1 MTNQSETAAI
11 FEARELAEK
20 LHQLLR
26 DDNMHRLRLYHEYSL
41 DSDDL
46 TWTPDLYRRAVIA
59 ETLCKKLEDMIIQR
73 YNHHELKKTG

>member
-46 TWTPDLYRRAVIA
+46 T
-59 ETLCKKLEDMIIQR
+59 
-73 YNHHELKKTG
+73 

>member
-46 TWTPDLYRRAVIA
+46 TWTPDLYRRVVIA

>member
-26 DDNMHRLRLYHEYSL
+26 DDSMHRLRLYREYSL
-41 DSDDL
+41 DSDGL